1 MALRPR
7 KEAAGCP
14 DLDLICRLGKDTLEA
29 RLQMSDLRKTMR
41 TKAATRRAPVDK
53 RARKPRLTGLHQ
65 SISRPTAILE
75 ALAAASS
82 DGLRMTDVM
91 HATGLGKATVH
102 RLLAGLAAHR
112 LVDQDSESGRF
123 FLGARILSWAVT
135 AGDRFG
141 LARLAEP
148 ALARLAQTTL
158 DTIYLTARSGDEAVC
173 LNRREGLHPIKT
185 LTLNVGDRRPLGVSA
200 GGLAL
205 LAFLSDSEVERI
217 LLLQTETRTQLPFDQ
232 ITLRKMIATTR
243 EAGFAYYDAPVLHG
257 HEVVT
262 GMAAVAVPIRRPDRQ
277 PIASLSV
284 AAITA
289 RLQPPRQKAIV
300 AQLQSEAQ
308 QIEAAL
314 EPLLESGHLDPVI
327 RR

>member
-1 MALRPR
+1 MRA
-7 KEAAGCP
+7 KATA
-14 DLDLICRLGKDTLEA
+14 
-29 RLQMSDLRKTMR
+29 KT
-41 TKAATRRAPVDK
+41 APAER
-53 RARKPRLTGLHQ
+53 RARKPRLTGRHQ
-65 SISRPTAILE
+65 SISRPTAVLE

-91 HATGLGKATVH
+91 RVTGLGKATVH
-102 RLLAGLAAHR
+102 RLLAGLAAHH
-112 LVDQDSESGRF
+112 LVDQDSESARF

-141 LARLAEP
+141 LARLSEP

-158 DTIYLTARSGDEAVC
+158 DTIYLTARSGDEVVC

-185 LTLNVGDRRPLGVSA
+185 LTLNVGERRPLGVSA

-205 LAFLSDSEVERI
+205 LAFLSDREVERI
-217 LLLQTETRTQLPFDQ
+217 LLLQAETRTQLPFDQ
-232 ITLRKMIATTR
+232 ISLRRMIATTR

-257 HEVVT
+257 PEIVT
-262 GMAAVAVPIRRPDRQ
+262 GMAAIAVPIRRPDRQ

-289 RLQPPRQKAIV
+289 RLQPPRRKAIV
-300 AQLQSEAQ
+300 AQLQTEAQ

-314 EPLLESGHLDPVI
+314 EPLLESGHLDLVI

>member
-1 MALRPR
+1 MS
-7 KEAAGCP
+7 G
-14 DLDLICRLGKDTLEA
+14 LG
-29 RLQMSDLRKTMR
+29 KTMR
-41 TKAATRRAPVDK
+41 TKAVARRAPVDK
-53 RARKPRLTGLHQ
+53 SARKPRLTGLHQ

-75 ALAAASS
+75 ALATASS

-102 RLLAGLAAHR
+102 RLLAGLAANR
-112 LVDQDSESGRF
+112 LVDQDAATGRF

-148 ALARLAQTTL
+148 AMARLAQTTL

-205 LAFLSDSEVERI
+205 LAFLPDSEVERI
-217 LLLQTETRTQLPFDQ
+217 LLLQAETRTQLPFDQ
-232 ITLRKMIATTR
+232 VTLRKLISTTR
-243 EAGFAYYDAPVLHG
+243 EAGFAYYDAPVVHG

-262 GMAAVAVPIRRPDRQ
+262 GMAAIAVPIQRPDRHA
-277 PIASLSV
+277 IASLSV

-289 RLQPPRQKAIV
+289 RLQPSRRNAIV
-300 AQLQSEAQ
+300 AQLQTEAQ

-314 EPLLESGHLDPVI
+314 EPLLESGRLDLLI